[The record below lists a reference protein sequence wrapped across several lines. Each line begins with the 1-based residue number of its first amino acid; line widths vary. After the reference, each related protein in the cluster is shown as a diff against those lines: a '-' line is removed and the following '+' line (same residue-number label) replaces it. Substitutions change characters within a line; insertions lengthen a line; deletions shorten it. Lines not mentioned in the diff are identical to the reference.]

1 MKQFLALSFALFVA
15 LAAPGMLSAQGAN
28 IAFGGLTHDTG
39 LPVEL
44 SADELSINQADGTA
58 TFIGNVVIG
67 QGDMRISAGK
77 VLVEYASSNDAT
89 GEINRLVLSG
99 GVVLVNGA
107 EAAEA
112 AQAVY
117 SIATGEIVMTGGV
130 ILTQGRNALS
140 ADRLV
145 VNLKAGTGR
154 MVGRVKSIIQTSG
167 N

>member
-1 MKQFLALSFALFVA
+1 MKHFATLTFALFIAVA
-15 LAAPGMLSAQGAN
+15 VPGFLSAQGAD
-28 IAFGGLTHDTG
+28 IAFGGLSHDTS

-58 TFIGNVVIG
+58 KFVGNVVIG
-67 QGDMRISAGK
+67 QGDMRITAGL
-77 VLVEYASSNDAT
+77 VLVEYASSDDAT
-89 GEINRLVLSG
+89 GEISRLVLSG

-112 AQAVY
+112 AEAIY

-145 VNLKAGTGR
+145 VNLREGTGR
-154 MVGRVKSIIQTSG
+154 MVGRVKSIIQTGG